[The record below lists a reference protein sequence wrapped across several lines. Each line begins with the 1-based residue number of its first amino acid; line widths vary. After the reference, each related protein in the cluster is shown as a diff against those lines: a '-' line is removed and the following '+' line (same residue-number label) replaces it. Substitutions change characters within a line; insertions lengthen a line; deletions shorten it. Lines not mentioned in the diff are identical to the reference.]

1 MAYNY
6 LFGPV
11 PSRRLGMSLG
21 VDLVPHKICSF
32 NCIYCEVGATTD
44 LTVTRKEY
52 VDIKQVKNELD
63 DFLSKDPELDY
74 ITFSGS
80 GEPTLNN
87 KLGDIVDYIKEAY
100 PKYKLALLTNS
111 SLLHDPNLRR
121 EIMTMDVIL
130 PSLDAVTENAFLK
143 VNRPNPDLNVDSII
157 EGLERL
163 RAEFA
168 GLIWLEILF
177 VKGYNDNE
185 RELDKMKEVL
195 KAINPD
201 QIQLNTVDRPGTESW
216 AQPISTTKLK
226 KIKDFLS
233 PLPAKVVAK
242 STAQS
247 YDSNVDNLEDKILE
261 TIKRRPCT
269 ADDIMRMYGLKKVEL
284 NKYLR
289 KMEQEDLIL
298 RQKQERGIFYKT
310 K

>member
-121 EIMTMDVIL
+121 EIMPMDVIL